1 MAKMQAQP
9 HSITP
14 NVTTWSTLMNAYAAA
29 GNAAKCE
36 ELMAKMQAQPHSI
49 TPNVTTWNTL
59 MKAYLEFSK
68 SRKGCGGEGCFRT
81 FERMVSCKVSPNS
94 VTLST
99 LFSTLLYGLKGSRP
113 NGAAKIILLS
123 KQWVN
128 PRTISHFVAGGVLRA
143 LADAGT
149 VADVNSFWQFCEVN
163 LGRSRQGWPGSN
175 YKILNDLSQKLS
187 GQGQWSRI
195 AALLAQSR

>member
-1 MAKMQAQP
+1 
-9 HSITP
+9 
-14 NVTTWSTLMNAYAAA
+14 
-29 GNAAKCE
+29 
-36 ELMAKMQAQPHSI
+36 MAKMQAQPHSI

-68 SRKGCGGEGCFRT
+68 SRKGCGGDGCLRT
-81 FERMVSCKVSPNS
+81 FERMVSCKVSPDS

-128 PRTISHFVAGGVLRA
+128 PRTISHYVAVGVLRA

-163 LGRSRQGWPGSN
+163 LGRSRQGWPGSS